1 MFEAKLKDGTILKKI
16 VEAIK
21 ELVTEVNIDVSGD
34 GLHIQAMDSS
44 HVALVNLK
52 LNKGGF
58 EHYRCDKPM
67 TLGLSVTN
75 LAKVMRLVNANDS
88 ISLSCSGDDS
98 SSI

>member
-58 EHYRCDKPM
+58 EYYRCDKSM